1 MKEVIMQELE
11 KAKEYLDTLCS
22 VKPNRRTG
30 SPGNRKATD
39 FFASFVKKWDYK
51 VDTTPFPCLDY
62 ESGKISLVCQG
73 QVYDVHVSQFSPG
86 CDVTSKLVT
95 VSTVEELES
104 CRCRGKILL
113 MHGDICNEQLMPK
126 NFVFYNPEHHKKI
139 YDLLEEKHPA
149 AIITATQKRPEL
161 VGAIYP
167 FPLIED
173 GDFDIPSVFCSDV
186 VEREILAKTGEEFQ
200 LSIEARRIPATACN
214 VIARKNPA
222 SPQKIVISA
231 HIDAYWST
239 PGASDNASGT
249 VVLLL
254 LAEMLR
260 YYEGNL
266 GIEIVAFNG
275 EDYYSVGGQ
284 MDYLRR
290 YGEGFA
296 GIVAAINVDDV
307 GYKQGKTAYSLY
319 DCPDEIKQKALSI
332 FSKYKGIIAGEPWYQ
347 GDHMIFVQNQK
358 PSIAFTS
365 EKVTELM
372 ATITHSPQDTP
383 DIVDCG
389 KLVELAHALHDLVT
403 SFCNHVNILRLT

>member
-1 MKEVIMQELE
+1 MEVNMQELE

-39 FFASFVKKWDYK
+39 FFASLVKKWDYT

-62 ESGKISLVCQG
+62 ESGKISLVCQDLA
-73 QVYDVHVSQFSPG
+73 YDVHVSQFSPG
-86 CDVTSKLVT
+86 CDVTTKLVT

-104 CRCRGKILL
+104 CLCRGKILL
-113 MHGDICNEQLMPK
+113 MHGAICAEQLMPK
-126 NFVFYNPEHHKKI
+126 NFVFYNPDHHKRI
-139 YDLLEEKHPA
+139 YALLEEKQPA
-149 AIITATQKRPEL
+149 AIITATEKNPEL
-161 VGAIYP
+161 VGALYP

-173 GDFDIPSVFCSDV
+173 GDFDIPSVFCSDIV
-186 VEREILAKTGEEFQ
+186 GREILAKTGEVFQ
-200 LSIEARRIPATACN
+200 LLIEARRIPSTACN
-214 VIARKNPA
+214 IIATNNRMAPR
-222 SPQKIVISA
+222 KIVVSA
-231 HIDAYWST
+231 HIDAYWNT

-254 LAEMLR
+254 LADMLR
-260 YYEGNL
+260 DYKGNT

-296 GIVAAINVDDV
+296 RILSAINVDDV
-307 GYKQGKTAYSLY
+307 GLKQGKTAYSFY
-319 DCPDEIKQKALSI
+319 DCPDEIQKQAHKILG
-332 FSKYKGIIAGEPWYQ
+332 KYDGIIAGEPWYQ
-347 GDHMIFVQNQK
+347 GDHMIFVQNKK
-358 PSIAFTS
+358 PAIAFTS
-365 EKVTELM
+365 EKVAELM
-372 ATITHSPQDTP
+372 ATITHSPKDTP

-403 SFCNHVNILRLT
+403 SF

>member
-1 MKEVIMQELE
+1 MEEVIMQELE
-11 KAKEYLDTLCS
+11 KAKEYLITLCG

-39 FFASFVKKWDYK
+39 FFASLVKKWDYM

-73 QVYDVHVSQFSPG
+73 QAYDVHVSQFSPG
-86 CDVTSKLVT
+86 CDVTSKPVP
-95 VSTVEELES
+95 VSTVEELAN

-113 MHGDICNEQLMPK
+113 MHGDICTEQLMPK

-139 YDLLEEKHPA
+139 YALLEEKQPA
-149 AIITATQKRPEL
+149 AIITATQKRPDL

-186 VEREILAKTGEEFQ
+186 VGREILAKTGEEFRMI
-200 LSIEARRIPATACN
+200 IEARRIPATACN
-214 VIARKNPA
+214 VIALKNPGA
-222 SPQKIVISA
+222 LQKIVVSA

-260 YYEGNL
+260 NYEGNM

-290 YGEGFA
+290 YGKDFA
-296 GIVAAINVDDV
+296 GTVAAINVDDV

-319 DCPDEIKQKALSI
+319 DCPDEIKQKVYNILG
-332 FSKYKGIIAGEPWYQ
+332 KYDGIIAGEPWYQ
-347 GDHMIFVQNQK
+347 GDHMIFVQNKIQA
-358 PSIAFTS
+358 IAITS

-372 ATITHSPQDTP
+372 ATVTHSPKDTP

-389 KLVELAHALHDLVT
+389 KLVELAQALRDLVT
-403 SFCNHVNILRLT
+403 SF

>member
-1 MKEVIMQELE
+1 MQELE
-11 KAKEYLDTLCS
+11 KAKEYLNTLCS

-39 FFASFVKKWDYK
+39 FFASLVNKWDYT

-62 ESGKISLVCQG
+62 ASGMISLVCQG
-73 QVYDVHVSQFSPG
+73 LAYDVHVSQFSLG
-86 CDVTSKLVT
+86 CNVTSKLVT
-95 VSTVEELES
+95 VSTFEELES

-113 MHGDICNEQLMPK
+113 MHGVICAEQLMPK
-126 NFVFYNPEHHKKI
+126 NFVFYNPDHHKRI
-139 YDLLEEKHPA
+139 YAILEEKQPA
-149 AIITATQKRPEL
+149 AIITVTEKRPEL

-186 VEREILAKTGEEFQ
+186 VGREIMAKMSEEFR
-200 LSIEARRIPATACN
+200 LVIEARRIPATASN

-222 SPQKIVISA
+222 SPQKIVVSA

-254 LAEMLR
+254 LAEMLQD
-260 YYEGNL
+260 YKGKF
-266 GIEIVAFNG
+266 GIEMVAFNG

-290 YGEGFA
+290 YGEDFA
-296 GIVAAINVDDV
+296 GMVVAINVDDV
-307 GYKQGKTAYSLY
+307 GYKQGKIAYSFY
-319 DCPDEIKQKALSI
+319 DCPDEIKQKAHI
-332 FSKYKGIIAGEPWYQ
+332 VFGKYDGIIAGEPWYQ
-347 GDHMIFVQNQK
+347 GDQMIFVQNKK
-358 PSIAFTS
+358 PAIAFTS
-365 EKVTELM
+365 EKVSELM
-372 ATITHSPQDTP
+372 ATITHSPADTP

-389 KLVELAHALHDLVT
+389 KLVELAQALHDLVINFG
-403 SFCNHVNILRLT
+403 SQ

>member
-1 MKEVIMQELE
+1 MQELKKAE
-11 KAKEYLDTLCS
+11 KYLNTLCS

-30 SPGNRKATD
+30 SPGNRRATD
-39 FFASFVKKWDYK
+39 FFASLLKKWDYI

-62 ESGKISLVCQG
+62 ESGKISLTCQG
-73 QVYDVHVSQFSPG
+73 LTYDVHVSQFSPG
-86 CDVTSKLVT
+86 CDVTSNLIT
-95 VSTVEELES
+95 ISTVEELES
-104 CRCRGKILL
+104 CRCQGKILL
-113 MHGDICNEQLMPK
+113 MHGDICSEQLMPK
-126 NFVFYNPEHHKKI
+126 NFVFYNPDHHKRI
-139 YDLLEEKHPA
+139 YALLEEKQPT
-149 AIITATQKRPEL
+149 AIITATEKRPEL

-173 GDFDIPSVFCSDV
+173 GDFDIPLVFCSEV
-186 VEREILAKTGEEFQ
+186 VGREILAKKTEEFR
-200 LSIEARRIPATACN
+200 LLIEARRIPSTACN

-222 SPQKIVISA
+222 ASRKIVVSA

-260 YYEGNL
+260 GYKGNT
-266 GIEIVAFNG
+266 GIEIAAFNG

-290 YGEGFA
+290 YGEDFA
-296 GIVAAINVDDV
+296 GIITALNVDDV

-319 DCPDEIKQKALSI
+319 DCPDEIKQKTHNI
-332 FSKYKGIIAGEPWYQ
+332 FGKYDGIIAGEPWYQ
-347 GDHMIFVQNQK
+347 GDHMIFVQNK
-358 PSIAFTS
+358 IPAIAFTS
-365 EKVTELM
+365 EKVIELM
-372 ATITHSPQDTP
+372 ATITHSPKDTP

-389 KLVELAHALHDLVT
+389 KLVELAHALHDLTT
-403 SFCNHVNILRLT
+403 STGNQ